1 MNIKPLIIGDLIA
14 KVPIIQGGMGVGV
27 SLSNLAGNVAKNG
40 AIGVISA
47 AHPGYMEEDFENNTL
62 NANLRGLTK
71 HIKKAK
77 EISLN
82 AIIGVNVMV
91 AMNNYI
97 EHVKTA
103 IEAGADLII
112 SGAGLPLN
120 LPEITA
126 GSSIKI
132 APIVSSAKACKLVL
146 SYWKKHFNRTADAVI
161 VEGPL
166 AGGHL
171 GFKKNNLDN
180 DIVNFDKYVS
190 AVIEEVKNF
199 EKDFDKKIPVVVAG
213 GVFTHEDMMRY
224 LNLGASGVQMA
235 TRFVATHECDAHPN
249 FKNAFVNCKKED
261 IELTI
266 SPVGMPGRAIRNKLT
281 ETLKTQKVKITKC
294 YDCLIPCNPRTTP
307 YCISSALIK
316 SVKGDVEN
324 GLVFCGGNAYR
335 IDKLLYVKELIDEMM
350 GQSLAQPEII
360 I

>member
-1 MNIKPLIIGDLIA
+1 MNINPLKIGDLIA
-14 KVPIIQGGMGVGV
+14 KIPIIQGGMGVGV
-27 SLSNLAGNVAKNG
+27 SLSNLAGNVAKHG

-47 AHPGYMEEDFENNTL
+47 AHPGYLEEDFETNTL
-62 NANLRGLTK
+62 SANIRGLTK
-71 HIKKAK
+71 HIKRAK
-77 EISLN
+77 ELSSN
-82 AIIGVNVMV
+82 GIIGVNVMV

-120 LPEITA
+120 LPEITK

-132 APIVSSAKACKLVL
+132 APIVSSSKAARIVL
-146 SYWKKHFNRTADAVI
+146 TYWKKHFNRTADAVI

-171 GFKKNNLDN
+171 GFKKDKIDDETNS
-180 DIVNFDKYVS
+180 FDKNVQS
-190 AVIEEVKNF
+190 VIEEVKSF
-199 EKDFDKKIPVVVAG
+199 EAEFNKPIPVVVAG
-213 GVFTHEDMMRY
+213 GVFTHEDMIKY
-224 LNLGASGVQMA
+224 LNIGASGVQVA
-235 TRFVATHECDAHPN
+235 TQFVATHECDAHIN

-266 SPVGMPGRAIRNKLT
+266 SPVGMPGRAIKNKLT

-294 YDCLIPCNPRTTP
+294 YNCLIPCNPASTP

-316 SVKGDVEN
+316 AVKGDVEN
-324 GLVFCGGNAYR
+324 GLVFCGANAYR
-335 IDKLLYVKELIDEMM
+335 INKISSVEEILNMLMRKE
-350 GQSLAQPEII
+350 
-360 I
+360 

>member
-1 MNIKPLIIGDLIA
+1 MNINPLKIGDLVA
-14 KVPIIQGGMGVGV
+14 KIPIIQGGMGVGV
-27 SLSNLAGNVAKNG
+27 SLSNLAGNVAKHG

-47 AHPGYMEEDFENNTL
+47 AHPGYLEEDFETNTL
-62 NANLRGLTK
+62 SANIRGLTK

-77 EISLN
+77 EISSN
-82 AIIGVNVMV
+82 GIIGVNVMV

-120 LPEITA
+120 LPDITK

-132 APIVSSAKACKLVL
+132 APIVSSSKAARIILT
-146 SYWKKHFNRTADAVI
+146 YWKKHFNKTADAVI

-171 GFKKNNLDN
+171 GFKKDKIDEETNS
-180 DIVNFDKYVS
+180 FDKNVQS
-190 AVIEEVKNF
+190 VIEEVKNF
-199 EKDFDKKIPVVVAG
+199 ENEFNKTIPVVVAG
-213 GVFTHEDMMRY
+213 GVFTHEDMMKY
-224 LNLGASGVQMA
+224 LNIGASGVQVA
-235 TRFVATHECDAHPN
+235 TPFVATHECDAHIN

-266 SPVGMPGRAIRNKLT
+266 SPVGMPGRAIKNKLT

-294 YDCLIPCNPRTTP
+294 YNCLIPCNPTSTP

-316 SVKGDVEN
+316 AVKGDVEN
-324 GLVFCGGNAYR
+324 GLVFCGANAYR
-335 IDKLLYVKELIDEMM
+335 INKLSSVKEILNKLMKVT
-350 GQSLAQPEII
+350 
-360 I
+360 

>member
-1 MNIKPLIIGDLIA
+1 MNINPLKIGDLVA
-14 KVPIIQGGMGVGV
+14 KLPIIQGGMGVGV
-27 SLSNLAGNVAKNG
+27 SLSNLAGNVAKHG

-47 AHPGYMEEDFENNTL
+47 AHPGYLEEDFETNTL
-62 NANLRGLTK
+62 SANIRGLTK

-77 EISLN
+77 EISSN
-82 AIIGVNVMV
+82 GIIGVNVMV

-97 EHVKTA
+97 DHVKTA

-120 LPEITA
+120 LPDITK

-132 APIVSSAKACKLVL
+132 APIVSSSKAARIILT
-146 SYWKKHFNRTADAVI
+146 YWKKHFNKTADAVI

-171 GFKKNNLDN
+171 GFKKDKIDEETNS
-180 DIVNFDKYVS
+180 FDKNVQS
-190 AVIEEVKNF
+190 IIEEVKIF
-199 EKDFDKKIPVVVAG
+199 EAEFNKTIPVVVAG
-213 GVFTHEDMMRY
+213 GVFTHEDMMKY
-224 LNLGASGVQMA
+224 LNIGASGVQVA
-235 TRFVATHECDAHPN
+235 TPFVATYECDAHIN

-266 SPVGMPGRAIRNKLT
+266 SPVGMPGRAIKNKLT

-294 YDCLIPCNPRTTP
+294 YNCLIPCNPISTP

-316 SVKGDVEN
+316 AVKGDVEN
-324 GLVFCGGNAYR
+324 GLVFCGANAYR
-335 IDKLLYVKELIDEMM
+335 INKLSSVKEILNKLMK
-350 GQSLAQPEII
+350 AT
-360 I
+360 

>member
-1 MNIKPLIIGDLIA
+1 MNINPLKIGDLVA
-14 KVPIIQGGMGVGV
+14 KIPIIQGGMGVGV
-27 SLSNLAGNVAKNG
+27 SLSNLAGNVAKHG

-47 AHPGYMEEDFENNTL
+47 AHPGYLEEDFETNTL
-62 NANLRGLTK
+62 SANIRGLIK

-77 EISLN
+77 EISSN
-82 AIIGVNVMV
+82 GIIGVNVMV

-120 LPEITA
+120 LPDITK

-132 APIVSSAKACKLVL
+132 APIVSSSKAARIILT
-146 SYWKKHFNRTADAVI
+146 YWKKHFNKTADAVI

-171 GFKKNNLDN
+171 GFKKDKIDEETNS
-180 DIVNFDKYVS
+180 FDKNVQS
-190 AVIEEVKNF
+190 VIEEVKNF
-199 EKDFDKKIPVVVAG
+199 ENEFNKTIPVVVAG
-213 GVFTHEDMMRY
+213 GVFTHQDMIKY
-224 LNLGASGVQMA
+224 LNIGASGVQVA
-235 TRFVATHECDAHPN
+235 TPFVATYECDAHIN

-266 SPVGMPGRAIRNKLT
+266 SPVGMPGRAIKNKLT

-294 YDCLIPCNPRTTP
+294 YNCLIPCNPTSTP

-316 SVKGDVEN
+316 AVKGDVEN
-324 GLVFCGGNAYR
+324 GLVFCGANAYR
-335 IDKLLYVKELIDEMM
+335 INKLSSVKEILNKLMK
-350 GQSLAQPEII
+350 AT
-360 I
+360 

>member
-1 MNIKPLIIGDLIA
+1 MNINPLKIRDLVA
-14 KVPIIQGGMGVGV
+14 KIPIIQGGMGVGV
-27 SLSNLAGNVAKNG
+27 SLSNLAGNVAKHG

-47 AHPGYMEEDFENNTL
+47 AHPGYLEEDFETNTL
-62 NANLRGLTK
+62 SANIRGLTK

-77 EISLN
+77 EISSN
-82 AIIGVNVMV
+82 GIIGVNVMV

-120 LPEITA
+120 LPDITK

-132 APIVSSAKACKLVL
+132 APIVSSSKAARIILT
-146 SYWKKHFNRTADAVI
+146 YWKKHFNKTADAVI

-171 GFKKNNLDN
+171 GFKKDKIDEETNS
-180 DIVNFDKYVS
+180 FDKNVQS
-190 AVIEEVKNF
+190 VIEEVKNF
-199 EKDFDKKIPVVVAG
+199 ENEFNKTIPVVVAG
-213 GVFTHEDMMRY
+213 GVFTHQDMIKY
-224 LNLGASGVQMA
+224 LNIGASGVQVA
-235 TRFVATHECDAHPN
+235 TPFVATYECDAHIN

-266 SPVGMPGRAIRNKLT
+266 SPVGMPGRAIKNKLT

-294 YDCLIPCNPRTTP
+294 YNCLIPCNPTSTP

-316 SVKGDVEN
+316 AVKGDVEN
-324 GLVFCGGNAYR
+324 GLVFCGANAYR
-335 IDKLLYVKELIDEMM
+335 INKLSSVKEILNKLMK
-350 GQSLAQPEII
+350 AT
-360 I
+360 

>member
-47 AHPGYMEEDFENNTL
+47 AHPGYMEEDFEKNTL
-62 NANLRGLTK
+62 AANLRGLTK

-82 AIIGVNVMV
+82 GIIGVNAMV

-171 GFKKNNLDN
+171 GF
-180 DIVNFDKYVS
+180 DKYVS

-199 EKDFDKKIPVVVAG
+199 EKDFDKKIPVIVAG

-281 ETLKTQKVKITKC
+281 ETLKTQRVKITKC
-294 YDCLIPCNPRTTP
+294 YDCLIPCNPGTTP

>member
-1 MNIKPLIIGDLIA
+1 MNIKPLIIGNLIA
-14 KVPIIQGGMGVGV
+14 KIPIIQGGMGVGI
-27 SLSNLAGNVAKNG
+27 SLSNLAGNVAKQG
-40 AIGVISA
+40 AIGVVSA
-47 AHPGYMEEDFENNTL
+47 AHPGYKEEDFEKNTL
-62 NANLRGLTK
+62 AANLRGLTK

-77 EISLN
+77 EISSN
-82 AIIGVNVMV
+82 GIIGVNVMV

-120 LPEITA
+120 LPDITK

-132 APIVSSAKACKLVL
+132 APIVSSAKAARIILT
-146 SYWKKHFNRTADAVI
+146 YWKKHFNRTADAII

-171 GFKKNNLDN
+171 GFKKDKLD
-180 DIVNFDKYVS
+180 DEITTFDKNVQS
-190 AVIEEVKNF
+190 VIQEVKNF
-199 EKDFDKKIPVVVAG
+199 EIEFNKTIPVIIAG
-213 GVFTHEDMMRY
+213 GVFTHEDMIKY
-224 LNLGASGVQMA
+224 LNLGASGVQVA
-235 TRFVATHECDAHPN
+235 TRFVATHECDAHIN

-266 SPVGMPGRAIRNKLT
+266 SPVGMPGRAIRNNLT

-294 YDCLIPCNPRTTP
+294 YDCLIPCNPGTTP

-316 SVKGDVEN
+316 AVKGDIEN
-324 GLVFCGGNAYR
+324 GLVFCGANAYR
-335 IDKLLYVKELIDEMM
+335 INKLLSVKEVID
-350 GQSLAQPEII
+350 SLMIG
-360 I
+360 

>member
-1 MNIKPLIIGDLIA
+1 MNIKPLKIGNLVA
-14 KVPIIQGGMGVGV
+14 KLPIIQGGMGVGV
-27 SLSNLAGNVAKNG
+27 SLSNLAGNVAKHG

-47 AHPGYMEEDFENNTL
+47 AHPGYLEEDFENNTVA
-62 NANLRGLTK
+62 ANIRGLTK

-77 EISLN
+77 EISSN
-82 AIIGVNVMV
+82 GVIAVNVMV

-97 EHVKTA
+97 EYVKTA
-103 IEAGADLII
+103 IEAGADMII

-120 LPEITA
+120 LPEITK

-132 APIVSSAKACKLVL
+132 APIVSSSKAARIVL
-146 SYWKKHFNRTADAVI
+146 SYWKKHFNKTADAII

-171 GFKKNNLDN
+171 GFKKDKIDDETNTFANN
-180 DIVNFDKYVS
+180 VQS
-190 AVIEEVKNF
+190 VIEEVKNF
-199 EKDFDKKIPVVVAG
+199 EKEFNKKIPVVVAG
-213 GVFTHEDMMRY
+213 GVFTHEDMMKY
-224 LNLGASGVQMA
+224 LDIGASGVQVA
-235 TRFVATHECDAHPN
+235 TQFVATHECDAHIN

-294 YDCLIPCNPRTTP
+294 YNCLIPCNPASTP

-316 SVKGDVEN
+316 AVKGDIEN
-324 GLVFCGGNAYR
+324 GLVFCGANAYR
-335 IDKLLYVKELIDEMM
+335 INKISSVEEILNKLMNIK
-350 GQSLAQPEII
+350 
-360 I
+360 

>member
-1 MNIKPLIIGDLIA
+1 MNIKPLIIGNLIA
-14 KVPIIQGGMGVGV
+14 KIPIIQGGMGVGI
-27 SLSNLAGNVAKNG
+27 SLSNLAGNVAKQG

-47 AHPGYMEEDFENNTL
+47 AHPGYKEEDFEKNTL
-62 NANLRGLTK
+62 AANLRGLTK

-77 EISLN
+77 EISSN
-82 AIIGVNVMV
+82 GIIGVNVMV

-120 LPEITA
+120 LPDITK

-132 APIVSSAKACKLVL
+132 APIVSSAKAARIILT
-146 SYWKKHFNRTADAVI
+146 YWKKHFNRTADAII

-171 GFKKNNLDN
+171 GFKKDKLD
-180 DIVNFDKYVS
+180 DEITTFDKNVQS
-190 AVIEEVKNF
+190 VIQEVKNF
-199 EKDFDKKIPVVVAG
+199 EIEFNKTIPVIIAG
-213 GVFTHEDMMRY
+213 GVFTHEDMIKY
-224 LNLGASGVQMA
+224 LNLGASGVQVA
-235 TRFVATHECDAHPN
+235 TRFVATHECDAHIN

-266 SPVGMPGRAIRNKLT
+266 SPVGMPGRAIRNNLT

-294 YDCLIPCNPRTTP
+294 YDCLIPCNPGTTP

-316 SVKGDVEN
+316 AVKGDIEN
-324 GLVFCGGNAYR
+324 GLVFCGANAYR
-335 IDKLLYVKELIDEMM
+335 INKLLSVKEVID
-350 GQSLAQPEII
+350 SLMIG
-360 I
+360 